1 MPSTYP
7 GEIVEVGSPLCHLVL
22 ERFPAISR
30 IPLFFD
36 KNRSFPNPKLLR
48 VYSLQDYARRYVT
61 ARIELLVIGAGHALP
76 ILS

>member
-1 MPSTYP
+1 MPSTCP
-7 GEIVEVGSPLCHLVL
+7 CEIVEVVSPLRRLVL
-22 ERFPAISR
+22 ELFPAISR
-30 IPLFFD
+30 IPLLFD
-36 KNRSFPNPKLLR
+36 KNGSLPNPKLLR